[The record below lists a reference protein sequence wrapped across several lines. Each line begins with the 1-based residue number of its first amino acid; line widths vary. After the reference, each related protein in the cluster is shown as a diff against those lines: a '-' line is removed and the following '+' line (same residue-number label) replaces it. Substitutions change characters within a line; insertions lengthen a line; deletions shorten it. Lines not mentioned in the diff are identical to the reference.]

1 MIRQTAV
8 DVGEN
13 TILNRAGGAPT
24 LAVGMAQIMAQAFG
38 GEGSGSVLVSFRNP
52 V

>member
-1 MIRQTAV
+1 VITPETINQTAI
-8 DVGEN
+8 DVGEH

-38 GEGSGSVLVSFRNP
+38 L
-52 V
+52 